1 MNNEFEKENII
12 DNEEVET
19 VETEEVTS
27 EVIEEN
33 MEENDEV
40 TDKEGKKKSLKRE
53 LMEWVV
59 AIAIAVVVAFVV
71 RTYFFTFV
79 SVSGGSMDNT
89 LQDGQK
95 LVISRFNYTPEQGD
109 IIVFTPDMHPDTPYI
124 KRVIATEGQT
134 VDIDERGVVY
144 VDDRV
149 YDEDYINYKVTLTD
163 DVEFPITVPEDCVF
177 VMGDN
182 RTPGGSHDG
191 RSLDVSS
198 VKEKPSADDVKTQ
211 VMIYNDN
218 GTVSV
223 KEEYLYYGCVHKDD
237 IMGKAVLRFWPFGDF
252 GGLY

>member
-12 DNEEVET
+12 DNEEVESA
-19 VETEEVTS
+19 EAEEA
-27 EVIEEN
+27 

-71 RTYFFTFV
+71 KTYFFTFV

-109 IIVFTPDMHPDTPYI
+109 IIVFTPDMHPNTPYI

-134 VDIDERGVVY
+134 VDIDERGIVY
-144 VDDRV
+144 VDDKV
-149 YDEDYINYKVTLTD
+149 LSESYIKNTTVLNG
-163 DVEFPITVPEDCVF
+163 DVQFPITVPKDCVF

-182 RTPGGSHDG
+182 RQGSHDG

-198 VKEKPSADDVKTQ
+198 INENPSASDTKTQ
-211 VMIYNDN
+211 FKFYNDN
-218 GTVSV
+218 GTISV

-237 IMGKAVLRFWPFGDF
+237 IMGKAVLRFWPFGEF
-252 GGLY
+252 GGLK